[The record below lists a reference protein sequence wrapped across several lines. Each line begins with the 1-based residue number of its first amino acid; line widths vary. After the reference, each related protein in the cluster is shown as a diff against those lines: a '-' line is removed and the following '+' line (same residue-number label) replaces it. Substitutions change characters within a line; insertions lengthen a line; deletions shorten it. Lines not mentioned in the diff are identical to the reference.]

1 MVPYKIP
8 YIPKE
13 SPLANSYWNKNKKLK
28 KISSRN
34 GEIHYLMPASL
45 VTAPKESIFQKKGQ
59 EQTNKTH
66 GRKNYN
72 TLLHYD
78 HPVSTSRPI
87 NSPKDLIPTM
97 KEAAVMSTI
106 GGVISLFPHLHAKIL
121 GGILSI
127 PTAIYDGINV
137 YNDPT
142 NPLNWVHLALDVQ
155 SGISKGHWDE
165 ALTIAGIGNDAT
177 VACTG
182 YPPEHFILNNKNK
195 KEPYIYNK
203 PTPNTKL
210 PDGKYSLQQVCSR
223 RKRRRLENGGL
234 SDEEIE
240 RREVLRKPL
249 DYLSFSNYH

>member
-1 MVPYKIP
+1 MDINKIP
-8 YIPKE
+8 YFPKE

-28 KISSRN
+28 KLYSRN
-34 GEIHYLMPASL
+34 GEMHYLMPESI
-45 VTAPKESIFQKKGQ
+45 VSAPKRSRFNNMKQ
-59 EQTNKTH
+59 EQTNKSH
-66 GRKNYN
+66 GSRKYN
-72 TLLHYD
+72 TLLNFD

-87 NSPKDLIPTM
+87 NSPKDLLPTVQ
-97 KEAAVMSTI
+97 EAAVMSTI
-106 GGVISLFPHLHAKIL
+106 GGVISLFPHPHAKIL

-142 NPLNWVHLALDVQ
+142 NPLNWIHLALDVQ

-165 ALTIAGIGNDAT
+165 ELTIAGIGNDAT

-182 YPPEHFILNNKNK
+182 YPPEYFILNNKNK

-223 RKRRRLENGGL
+223 RERRRLENGGL

-240 RREVLRKPL
+240 RRKVLRKPL